1 MKPKYIIGGLIAV
14 TFLIIGMMSLSSNS
28 IGYADITMAKTV
40 AKKVQIKGA
49 WDKSK
54 GANYDSQKNTFT
66 FFMKDEKGEEVKVV
80 HAGARP
86 NNFEIASHV
95 VVKGRIENGEFH
107 SSEILTKCPSKY
119 EGTAEELK
127 KTSL

>member
-28 IGYADITMAKTV
+28 IGYADISAAKTV
-40 AKKVQIKGA
+40 AKKVQIKGS
-49 WDKSK
+49 WVKDK
-54 GANYDSQKNTFT
+54 GAEYDSQKNTFT
-66 FFMKDEKGEEVKVV
+66 FHMTDEKGEEIKVV

-95 VVKGRIENGEFH
+95 VVKGRLEGDAFH

-127 KTSL
+127 KTSM